1 MKEVKF
7 LSIDEQYDHIKS
19 KGLLFK
25 NTKQSKLLLSSI
37 GYYRL
42 INGYKTIFTVI
53 RDNVKTFDKDVYFEN
68 IHALYKFDIEL
79 KALIFQYA
87 LSIEIEIKSLLSN
100 LLSHKYGVEEDVYL
114 NENNFKNDEEEY
126 NNFKNHFK
134 RELNRQIRNEH
145 PSMKHYK
152 NDYNTVPFWVA
163 SNALSFGCVSR
174 LFSLL
179 RDPDAITIAKE
190 FKLPFKILSSYLHHI
205 TLVRNICAHNDLLYC
220 YKSINN
226 LPQSDKRVAD
236 IYNKLNIQK
245 NSFTGRYE
253 NGTNDF
259 MATIIIL
266 KFLLS
271 KSDFNEFKQKLKS
284 LYKKLNTSI
293 SEKYYIK
300 VITLM
305 GVVDG
310 WDML

>member
-1 MKEVKF
+1 M
-7 LSIDEQYDHIKS
+7 
-19 KGLLFK
+19 
-25 NTKQSKLLLSSI
+25 
-37 GYYRL
+37 
-42 INGYKTIFTVI
+42 
-53 RDNVKTFDKDVYFEN
+53 
-68 IHALYKFDIEL
+68 
-79 KALIFQYA
+79 
-87 LSIEIEIKSLLSN
+87 LSN
-100 LLSHKYGVEEDVYL
+100 LLSQKYGVDEEDYL
-114 NENNFKNDEEEY
+114 DKSNFKNNEEEY
-126 NNFKNHFK
+126 NNFKKHFK
-134 RELNRQIRNEH
+134 NELDRQIRNAH

-163 SNALSFGCVSR
+163 SNALSLGCVSR

-179 RDPDAITIAKE
+179 KDADAIIIAKE
-190 FKLPFKILSSYLHHI
+190 FKLPFKILASYLHHI

-226 LPQSDKRVAD
+226 LPQNDKRISNVYD
-236 IYNKLNIQK
+236 TLNINK
-245 NSFTGRYE
+245 NSCTGRYE

-293 SEKYYIK
+293 GEKYYTK

-310 WDML
+310 WDKL